1 LTRLLLNSIF
11 MNDDRF
17 EWDDAK
23 AAANYAKHGVSF
35 RRARLV
41 FADLFGIAEYDDRN
55 EYGEDRFTRVG
66 MVEGTLLFV
75 SYTERGERI
84 RIISARRA
92 PKHEQD
98 DYYRQN
104 GQGA

>member
-1 LTRLLLNSIF
+1 
-11 MNDDRF
+11 MNDNDF

-23 AAANYAKHGVSF
+23 NASNFAKHGVTF
-35 RRARLV
+35 ERARLV
-41 FADLFGIAEYDDRN
+41 FSDVFAVGEYDDRRS
-55 EYGEDRFTRVG
+55 YGEDRFALTG

-75 SYTERGERI
+75 VYAERDERV

-92 PKHEQD
+92 TKSEQD

-104 GQGA
+104 GQAP

>member
-1 LTRLLLNSIF
+1 

-55 EYGEDRFTRVG
+55 EYGEDRSA

-92 PKHEQD
+92 TKHEQD
-98 DYYRQN
+98 DYYRQS
-104 GQGA
+104 GQSP